1 MMKENEPDKPV
12 VKRSKIVPDGLPIS
26 CTSTSWSTVR
36 NDEIF
41 GKKTKIENLYSI
53 VEKEGKGQ
61 ICVALKDIKR
71 GTLVSCHDLGRMN
84 FFKKGF
90 GKMQKVGEI
99 VAESVV
105 DYDDPY
111 TKKWK
116 EKNQNFESWY
126 AQNKRVQHSKT
137 RLEKFNAGHYMF
149 EAFQI

>member
-1 MMKENEPDKPV
+1 ML
-12 VKRSKIVPDGLPIS
+12 I
-26 CTSTSWSTVR
+26 
-36 NDEIF
+36 
-41 GKKTKIENLYSI
+41 
-53 VEKEGKGQ
+53 
-61 ICVALKDIKR
+61 
-71 GTLVSCHDLGRMN
+71 SCHDLGRMN

-116 EKNQNFESWY
+116 ETNQNFESWY
-126 AQNKRVQHSKT
+126 AQNKRVQHQKT